1 MIAFPLLARH
11 ASFADRGENGRLAC
25 LKSREMGSIRD
36 GASTNNEGRDLP
48 G

>member
-1 MIAFPLLARH
+1 MIAFPLPARH
-11 ASFADRGENGRLAC
+11 ASFADRGEDGRLAC

-36 GASTNNEGRDLP
+36 GASTNDEGRELP